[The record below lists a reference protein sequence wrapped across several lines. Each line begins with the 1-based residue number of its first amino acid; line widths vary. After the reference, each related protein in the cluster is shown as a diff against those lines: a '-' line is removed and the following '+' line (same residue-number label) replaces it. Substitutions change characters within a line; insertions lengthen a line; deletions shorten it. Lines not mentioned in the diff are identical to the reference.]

1 MVSEFQL
8 AFFYACQIPD
18 IDEAVLRQLRDC
30 LGLVMGQKDFDMSE
44 HYVYSDLE
52 AERKLWVHQ
61 DAHPA
66 KFKCPI
72 GTLAICH
79 TVSHML
85 RSFEEEMLRRLRWLL
100 DARAKPTSPHQPLS
114 PLVCLFNRIR
124 AEDLKYDWYNKPNDT
139 EYHDSWCAFLPIVEL
154 LGDNGA
160 WQPFDNDRIEGMLL
174 VLAAYFGMVRQLSR
188 TSAKAAAEFHR
199 QVLEKMPAEVRKMA
213 EVAQLTT
220 EEPEGQASPPTD

>member
-1 MVSEFQL
+1 
-8 AFFYACQIPD
+8 
-18 IDEAVLRQLRDC
+18 
-30 LGLVMGQKDFDMSE
+30 
-44 HYVYSDLE
+44 
-52 AERKLWVHQ
+52 
-61 DAHPA
+61 
-66 KFKCPI
+66 
-72 GTLAICH
+72 
-79 TVSHML
+79 ML

-174 VLAAYFGMVRQLSR
+174 VLAAYFGMVR
-188 TSAKAAAEFHR
+188 
-199 QVLEKMPAEVRKMA
+199 
-213 EVAQLTT
+213 
-220 EEPEGQASPPTD
+220 